1 MGGVYNV
8 FLPYVLSPKITKC
21 AKVELL
27 DLPKLLHYSYLSLFA
42 QAEGRPILL
51 SAQ

>member
-1 MGGVYNV
+1 MVVVGVHNV

-27 DLPKLLHYSYLSLFA
+27 DFLSCYTRRISRSLPKLKVDQYC
-42 QAEGRPILL
+42 
-51 SAQ
+51 